1 MITVRGFVEHPSVK
15 SLLKVQNPQNKVLKP
30 CDAALLQRLRRK
42 TKKLSRMVK
51 QLMEEKKESPDQDK
65 GAENELGETLTCS
78 HAPTYITAMSCLLCS
93 HVPPTLQPA
102 MSHIT
107 LQPCPTHFAAMSYQL
122 CSHVPP
128 TLQPAMSHPLC
139 CQPCPTYFAAMFHP
153 LCSHVPSTLQP
164 AMPHLLHSQLETVCS
179 LAGCWLFAM
188 CPAFV

>member
-102 MSHIT
+102 MSH
-107 LQPCPTHFAAMSYQL
+107 
-122 CSHVPP
+122 
-128 TLQPAMSHPLC
+128 PLC